1 MFQLKWHM
9 PERMEDIQR
18 CILYPAHIVHTYV
31 CIYMQSCQFP
41 WTSDNNADSQKKN
54 PSQQHI
60 GECLMTLFDV
70 ICPVKRSNKLKQ
82 WKITLKA
89 ILYES
94 SELICGWELH
104 ISITEE
110 IQYACLASTIL
121 SWHHK
126 SVSFVLKQYI
136 FCMAPYVP
144 FTPQCWISIACKPT
158 ATQHHSNQLPK
169 TKNLHN

>member
-1 MFQLKWHM
+1 MYFHFRSLGYVPIHFKEIAINTFWRIKNKIAFSCKTYFVLFTTAKNPISHCTKKTVTCLFQLKWRM

-18 CILYPAHIVHTYV
+18 CILYPPHIVNTYV
-31 CIYMQSCQFP
+31 CTYMQSCQFL
-41 WTSDNNADSQKKN
+41 WASDNNADSQKKN

-94 SELICGWELH
+94 SELVCGWELH

-110 IQYACLASTIL
+110 I
-121 SWHHK
+121 
-126 SVSFVLKQYI
+126 
-136 FCMAPYVP
+136 
-144 FTPQCWISIACKPT
+144 
-158 ATQHHSNQLPK
+158 
-169 TKNLHN
+169 